1 MVADRQTI
9 VIAED
14 EAQIANLV
22 KYKLEKSGYEV
33 LWGGNGRLALDLIE
47 QNHPDLVILDVMMPV
62 MDGYEVLRAM
72 KADPVTKSIPVIMLT
87 ARGLEQDI
95 LKGFDNGAVDY
106 VVKPFSVTELAARI
120 KTNLVRAKTA

>member
-1 MVADRQTI
+1 VASETQTI

-22 KYKLEKSGYEV
+22 KYKLEKSGYRV
-33 LWGGNGRLALDLIE
+33 LWGENGRLALDLIV

-72 KADPVTKSIPVIMLT
+72 KADPTMQSIPVIMLT

-106 VVKPFSVTELAARI
+106 IVKPFSVTELAARI
-120 KTNLVRAKTA
+120 KSNLVRAKTA

>member
-1 MVADRQTI
+1 MSRSRILVVDDEVDISTVLSVTLRRAGFDVRTASDGIEAIEAIRQ
-9 VIAED
+9 E
-14 EAQIANLV
+14 L
-22 KYKLEKSGYEV
+22 
-33 LWGGNGRLALDLIE
+33 
-47 QNHPDLVILDVMMPV
+47 PDLVILDVMMPV

>member
-1 MVADRQTI
+1 MASETQTI

-22 KYKLEKSGYEV
+22 KYKLEKSGYRV
-33 LWGGNGRLALDLIE
+33 LWGENGRLALDLIV

-72 KADPVTKSIPVIMLT
+72 KADPTMQSIPVIMLT

-106 VVKPFSVTELAARI
+106 IVKPFSVTELAARI
-120 KTNLVRAKTA
+120 KSNLVRAKTA